1 VIPIALILLLLFFVF
16 WFCLR
21 SADLADH
28 AVLARRT
35 VIFVISAGFLL
46 LDPGA
51 TSPFVVV
58 SRRGSNV
65 AARRQSLQWRDN
77 SL

>member
-21 SADLADH
+21 SASLADH

-35 VIFVISAGFLL
+35 VVFVISAGFLL
-46 LDPGA
+46 
-51 TSPFVVV
+51 
-58 SRRGSNV
+58 
-65 AARRQSLQWRDN
+65 
-77 SL
+77 